1 MDFSGL
7 IAATESNLGIT
18 YADAQ
23 REAILKALTYN
34 LSIVTGGPGTGK
46 TTVTR
51 GILAAYKQLH
61 PDHYIYLASPTGR
74 AAKRM
79 AEVTGHDAKTIHR
92 LLHYQP
98 QHNCFEFNEQNP
110 LPGPGLL
117 ICDEFSMCDILLA
130 RDLFRA
136 IPSNLKVVLIGDVDQ
151 LPSVGPGAVLRD
163 LIASSVV
170 PTTRLSLV
178 YRQGEGSGI
187 PILADAVRQGR
198 LPPDWMRLP
207 DVEVIPVDDRQL
219 IPNLVK
225 EKALEAVKSY
235 GLMGVL
241 VLAPMR
247 RGIDGVSNL
256 NQVVREALNPDGE
269 DVPEIQLSSGKFR
282 VNDKVMVIKN
292 NYTLGVFNG
301 DVGQVTEIQTESP
314 RGVYVDIQGNDDEVF
329 FNDEDD
335 TAGLITLAYASTVH
349 KAQGSEAPQV
359 IMVLTRGHYMMLQR
373 NLFYTGITRAKKK
386 LTIICQPDAVE
397 MAVRN
402 NKIAARNSRLKELLA
417 AG

>member
-1 MDFSGL
+1 MDFSRL
-7 IAATESNLGIT
+7 IADTEKRLGIT
-18 YADAQ
+18 YAEAQ
-23 REAILKALTYN
+23 REAIIKALTYN

-51 GILAAYKQLH
+51 GILAAYRQLH
-61 PDHYIYLASPTGR
+61 PENRIYLASPTGR

-79 AEVTGHDAKTIHR
+79 AEVTGHEAKTIHR
-92 LLHYQP
+92 LLRYQP
-98 QHNCFEFNEQNP
+98 QYNCFEFNEQNP

-136 IPSNLKVVLIGDVDQ
+136 IPRNMKVVLIGDVDQ

-163 LIASSVV
+163 LIASGVV

-187 PILADAVRQGR
+187 SILADAVRQGR
-198 LPPDWMRLP
+198 LPVDWMHLP
-207 DVEVIPVDDRQL
+207 DVEVIPVEDRQA
-219 IPNLVK
+219 IPDLVK
-225 EKALEAVKSY
+225 EKALEAVRSY

-269 DVPEIQLSSGKFR
+269 NVPEIQLGSGKFR

-314 RGVYVDIQGNDDEVF
+314 RGVYVDIQGNDEEVF

-335 TAGLITLAYASTVH
+335 NTGLITLAYASTVH